1 MGRWELGGPE
11 GGRTLTSAPV
21 STRKLTPE
29 VRSFTKKR
37 RLLGRP
43 AALVATSGWLAGFP
57 ERSRVGGTDV
67 LCLRIFGG
75 TSNMVM
81 VMERKT

>member
-29 VRSFTKKR
+29 VRSFTKKGDFWDGQLHSSPLVADWLVSR
-37 RLLGRP
+37 KGAGL
-43 AALVATSGWLAGFP
+43 AALACYVSEFSVVPAIW
-57 ERSRVGGTDV
+57 
-67 LCLRIFGG
+67 
-75 TSNMVM
+75 
-81 VMERKT
+81 